1 MPGCGLPT
9 APPSS
14 APGRG
19 DRASTGKGGQSW
31 GTEVP
36 PDVPDQDAEGRVA
49 GRWPAPFASVNAQTT
64 PVAPHQL
71 PLNENDA
78 GSPVMLLAIY
88 PKNWK
93 LLSTQNLN
101 MGVCSSFI
109 LN

>member
-1 MPGCGLPT
+1 MLQGEETGHQL
-9 APPSS
+9 
-14 APGRG
+14 GR
-19 DRASTGKGGQSW
+19 GGQSW

-88 PKNWK
+88 PKSWK

-101 MGVCSSFI
+101 MGVCSSFV